1 MNSDRGFT
9 LTELAMAMAIIAI
22 TLSYAAPYAR
32 TWIAN
37 TKIRSAADSLQN
49 GLRFAQ
55 LEAVKRNQ
63 SVEFVL
69 TTSTPIAS
77 NVGTLIVSNNGVNWV
92 IRVDTSAN
100 STPSYTFIRGQS
112 GSEAAN
118 GIAVTAGQSPI
129 VFSALGR
136 VVSATGQVQIDFD
149 DANLT
154 DDRPLRV
161 IVSPAG
167 RIKMCDPSKPAGN
180 AQACV

>member
-1 MNSDRGFT
+1 MKPDRGFT
-9 LTELAMAMAIIAI
+9 LIELAMAMAIIAI
-22 TLSYAAPYAR
+22 SLSYALPYTR

-49 GLRFAQ
+49 GLRSAQ

-69 TTSTPIAS
+69 TDTTPIAS
-77 NVGTLIVSNNGVNWV
+77 NVGTLIASNSGINWV
-92 IRVDTSAN
+92 VRVDMSATN
-100 STPSYTFIRGQS
+100 TPSYSFIRGQS
-112 GSEAAN
+112 GSESAK
-118 GIAVTAGQSPI
+118 GITVSAGQSPI
-129 VFSALGR
+129 IFSALGR

-149 DANLT
+149 DANLS

-167 RIKMCDPSKPAGN
+167 RIKMCDPGKPAGN
-180 AQACV
+180 AQACT